1 MARPVKVDVQKEY
14 AYWMATPKRLRVS
27 LGLPVSE
34 RQFCEMKNVS
44 PKTLRR
50 WKAQEPFQKLVDS
63 FRLELANAAPN
74 SAISKVGVA
83 VPVVSSDDIAKVVLS
98 DDPVLDST
106 LSVDEQKY
114 LQVKDTL
121 VQMAMDGNQGA
132 MDLYLKHYGKAFVEA
147 EQSDFSDYKGMSDAD
162 LVDALSRMAGVE
174 RISAWLAEQA
184 SETV

>member
-1 MARPVKVDVQKEY
+1 MARPVKTETQKEY
-14 AYWMATPKRLRVS
+14 AYWLATPKRLRVS

-34 RQFCEMKNVS
+34 RQFSDMKDVH

-50 WKAQEPFQKLVDS
+50 WKSQEDFQKLVES
-63 FRLELANAAPN
+63 FRLELANASPQ
-74 SAISKVGVA
+74 STISKVGVA
-83 VPVVSSDDIAKVVLS
+83 APVVSVADVPKVTLA
-98 DDPVLDST
+98 DDPVLEVG
-106 LSVDEQKY
+106 LSPDEQKY

-147 EQSDFSDYKGMSDAD
+147 EQSDFADYKSMSDMD
-162 LVDALSRMAGVE
+162 LVDELCRMAGVE

>member
-1 MARPVKVDVQKEY
+1 
-14 AYWMATPKRLRVS
+14 

-34 RQFCEMKNVS
+34 SQFCEMKDVN

-50 WKAQEPFQKLVDS
+50 WRLQEPFQKLVES
-63 FRLELANAAPN
+63 FKLELANAAPQ
-74 SAISKVGVA
+74 SAISKIGVA
-83 VPVVSSDDIAKVVLS
+83 VPVVSSADVPKVQLS
-98 DDPVLDST
+98 DDPMLDPT

-147 EQSDFSDYKGMSDAD
+147 EQSDFSDYKSMSDAD
-162 LVDALSRMAGVE
+162 LVEELCRMAGVE